1 MFSLLGPARPSIFS
15 PSSLEF
21 FAFFFLA
28 TVREGPPP
36 AAANAAAAS
45 SSSLRIASCK
55 AGIVSQSASY
65 PRRMLALRFCSDCMW
80 LARFCDA
87 DSS

>member
-21 FAFFFLA
+21 LAFFFLA

-36 AAANAAAAS
+36 AVANAAAAS

-55 AGIVSQSASY
+55 AGTVSQSASY